1 MIYIVILILL
11 IIIFLVAYEI
21 NNAPFEDDD
30 KTKTP
35 K

>member
-11 IIIFLVAYEI
+11 IIIFWLAYEI
-21 NNAPFEDDD
+21 KNAPFENKD
-30 KTKTP
+30 KTP